1 MIEIQAEKFNKYAE
15 LTYQILILEDQK
27 KFLAEQLLKEMQEN
41 AMDKFKTEKGTFS
54 RMSRASYKYS
64 PVVDK
69 ATVALKLLKKAEE
82 QDGVAE
88 KSTTE
93 SIRFQLIN

>member
-41 AMDKFKTEKGTFS
+41 AIDKFSTEKGTFS

-64 PVVDK
+64 DEI
-69 ATVALKLLKKAEE
+69 TALANRLKDHKKLEE
-82 QDGVAE
+82 KVGIAKQ
-88 KSTTE
+88 TITE
-93 SIRFQLIN
+93 SIRFQLIK